1 MKKPLTLL
9 VTLLLALRLS
19 ACGTQ
24 PSNQSSGLTIG
35 PNTKPAPILRP
46 LASGTQLTS
55 SGLEFAYYPRVV
67 CLAYNGSANG
77 RLIARFDSRVSGTP
91 TTPVFQS
98 TDNGSSWQEIARF
111 SDTSTPRI
119 CCSGLYEL
127 PQAFGN
133 NPAGTLFWATSVGIE
148 NPRGPTAIRI
158 WRSTTQGYNWSY
170 YTTAVTGNTGGQV
183 DRYANRGVAI
193 KSCIRTGTAD
203 HGDRFHRSKTFVT
216 AVVRKEELAA
226 PKRAVVA

>member
-1 MKKPLTLL
+1 MKKQLTLL
-9 VTLLLALRLS
+9 FTLLFALCLS

-24 PSNQSSGLTIG
+24 PSNQSSGLTTG

-55 SGLEFAYYPRVV
+55 SGLEFACYPRVV

-77 RLIARFDSRVSGTP
+77 RLIATFDSRVSGTP

-158 WRSTTQGYNWSY
+158 WRSTNQGYNWSY
-170 YTTAVTGNTGGQV
+170 YTTAVTGNTGLWEPEFAVFVSPARRSNSTGP
-183 DRYANRGVAI
+183 
-193 KSCIRTGTAD
+193 KIR
-203 HGDRFHRSKTFVT
+203 VT
-216 AVVRKEELAA
+216 ALPRSRLMVAQ
-226 PKRAVVA
+226 KRMWITTPRAGRDSR